1 MELKQNQQ
9 IMKNQ
14 LRLRNQN
21 RLHRNERGYGPFQ
34 RENSESR
41 PTGGIKL

>member
-14 LRLRNQN
+14 LKDL
-21 RLHRNERGYGPFQ
+21 EIKIGYIEMGEVMVFF

-41 PTGGIKL
+41 PTGAIKL